1 MAICRVFFVRQLPA
15 VRLDMPQIA
24 VQVDLKSFGVDWR
37 LKTLFEIIHAFK
49 SKFLLTRKHVLIFHS
64 SCVGIFH
71 DLSASRRFMLTIIL
85 RVSFTKIQWFC
96 MIETGQTTDDHY
108 SMIWSSAFYIKQ
120 DISLCDLT
128 CILHTSC
135 LIIKYWEFSRNIRV
149 LTHM

>member
-1 MAICRVFFVRQLPA
+1 
-15 VRLDMPQIA
+15 
-24 VQVDLKSFGVDWR
+24 
-37 LKTLFEIIHAFK
+37 
-49 SKFLLTRKHVLIFHS
+49 
-64 SCVGIFH
+64 
-71 DLSASRRFMLTIIL
+71 MLTIIL

-135 LIIKYWEFSRNIRV
+135 LINIENSQGI
-149 LTHM
+149 LGF